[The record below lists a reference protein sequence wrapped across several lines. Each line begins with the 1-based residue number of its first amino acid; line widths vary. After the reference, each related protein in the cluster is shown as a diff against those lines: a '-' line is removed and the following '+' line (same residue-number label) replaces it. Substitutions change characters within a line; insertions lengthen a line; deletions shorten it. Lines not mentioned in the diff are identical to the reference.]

1 MAFSNFGNSSRE
13 STISDSVFKVII
25 IGDHDVGKSSILTR
39 YLEDAFSEEKV
50 RTYGK
55 IKQLTR
61 EVWTS
66 RERTCTYRDLR

>member
-25 IGDHDVGKSSILTR
+25 IGDHDVGKSSILTI
-39 YLEDAFSEEKV
+39 YLEDNFSEEKV

-55 IKQLTR
+55 NY
-61 EVWTS
+61 
-66 RERTCTYRDLR
+66 CY